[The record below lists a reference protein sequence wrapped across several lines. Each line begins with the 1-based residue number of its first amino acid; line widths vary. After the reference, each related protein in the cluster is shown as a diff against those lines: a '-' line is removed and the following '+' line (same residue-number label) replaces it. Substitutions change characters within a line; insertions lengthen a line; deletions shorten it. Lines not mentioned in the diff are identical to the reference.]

1 MTDSHLNSPQIF
13 VDRRPIWIVIFDRL
27 RRYILLALF
36 FGVFAVLLGLQGPND
51 LSLEGYKVLC
61 LFILCVSLWSTNLI
75 PLSITSLLAIA
86 SVPLLGIM
94 DASQAYSYFGNKAV
108 FFILGVFILSAAMIA
123 CGLSTR
129 ISIWIMEHWSGTPGQ
144 LVTSIY
150 CFAAFSSCFMSEHA
164 VAVILFPVIHEIA
177 QSLNLK
183 RDNSVFGKS
192 MYFAMAWGCIIG
204 GAMTVL
210 GGGRVLLG
218 VEMLEKAT
226 AGQQTLGILQ
236 YTKLSFPLVI
246 LLLAGGWVALKVL
259 FPSDIQN
266 IDRARKALKQKATVM
281 GKLTF
286 QEKGIA
292 LVMGATLFCWFGYG
306 DQLGVA
312 NIAIISIV
320 LLFVLNL
327 ITWKMVEA
335 HINWAIVLMYGGA
348 ICLGEV
354 MSESGAALWLAKQI
368 FSGLIES
375 SVVFLLVIALLSTLF
390 TTFMSN
396 SAVIAILLPTAISMS
411 PAYGI
416 SPALATMTVILP
428 SNFAFILPIA
438 TPASALAYSSRFLNL
453 KEMIWSGSIL
463 SLMGLVFYLFL
474 LMFYWPMIGFQ

>member
-1 MTDSHLNSPQIF
+1 MTDSHSNNPQIF
-13 VDRRPIWIVIFDRL
+13 VDRRPLWIVLFDRL
-27 RRYILLALF
+27 RRYILLTLF
-36 FGVFAVLLGLQGPND
+36 FGVFALLLGMEGPGD
-51 LSLEGYKVLC
+51 LSPEGYKVLC
-61 LFILCVSLWSTNLI
+61 LFILCVCLWSTNLI

-94 DASQAYSYFGNKAV
+94 EASQAYSYFGNKAV

-144 LVTSIY
+144 LVTSTY

-183 RDNSVFGKS
+183 SDNSVFGKS

-266 IDRARKALKQKATVM
+266 IDRARKALKQKAVVM

-292 LVMGATLFCWFGYG
+292 LVMGVTLFCWFGYG
-306 DQLGVA
+306 DQLGIA

-354 MSESGAALWLAKQI
+354 MSESGAALWLAEQL

-375 SVVFLLVIALLSTLF
+375 SIVFLLVIALLSTLF

-438 TPASALAYSSRFLNL
+438 TPASALAYSSRFLTL

-463 SLMGLVFYLFL
+463 SIMGLVFYLFL
-474 LMFYWPMIGFQ
+474 LMFYWPLIGFQ

>member
-51 LSLEGYKVLC
+51 LSPEGYKVLC

-129 ISIWIMEHWSGTPGQ
+129 ISIWIMKHWSGTPGQ

>member
-1 MTDSHLNSPQIF
+1 MTDSHSQNQQIF
-13 VDRRPIWIVIFDRL
+13 VDKRPLWIVLFDRL

-36 FGVFAVLLGLQGPND
+36 FGFFALLLGLEGPSD
-51 LSLEGYKVLC
+51 LSPEGYKVLC
-61 LFILCVSLWSTNLI
+61 LFILCVCLWATNLI

-86 SVPLLGIM
+86 AVPLLGIM
-94 DASQAYSYFGNKAV
+94 EATQAYSYFGNKAV

-129 ISIWIMEHWSGTPGQ
+129 ISIWVMEHWSETPGQ
-144 LVTSIY
+144 LVTSTY
-150 CFAAFSSCFMSEHA
+150 FFAAISSCFMSEHA
-164 VAVILFPVIHEIA
+164 VAVILFPIIHEIA

-183 RDNSVFGKS
+183 QDNSIFGKS

-204 GAMTVL
+204 GSMTVL
-210 GGGRVLLG
+210 GGGRVPLA

-236 YTKLSFPLVI
+236 YTQLSFPLV
-246 LLLAGGWVALKVL
+246 LLLLGGGWVALKIL

-266 IDRARKALKQKATVM
+266 IDRARKILKQKAVVM

-286 QEKGIA
+286 QEKGIS
-292 LVMGATLFCWFGYG
+292 LIMGATLFCWFVYG
-306 DQLGVA
+306 DQLGIA
-312 NIAIISIV
+312 NIAIIAIV

-354 MSESGAALWLAKQI
+354 MSESGAALWLAKQL

-375 SVVFLLVIALLSTLF
+375 GTVFLMVIALLSTLF

-416 SPALATMTVILP
+416 NPTLATMTVILP

-438 TPASALAYSSRFLNL
+438 TPASALAYSSKFLTL
-453 KEMIWSGSIL
+453 REMIWSGSIL
-463 SLMGLVFYLFL
+463 SLLGLAFYLLL
-474 LMFYWPMIGFQ
+474 LMFYWPVIGFQ

>member
-1 MTDSHLNSPQIF
+1 MSNSQNQQIF
-13 VDRRPIWIVIFDRL
+13 VDRRPLWIVLFDRL
-27 RRYILLALF
+27 RRYIFLALF
-36 FGVFAVLLGLQGPND
+36 FGFFVLLLGLEGPSD
-51 LSLEGYKVLC
+51 LSPEGYKVLC
-61 LFILCVSLWSTNLI
+61 LFILCVCLWATNLI

-86 SVPLLGIM
+86 AVPLLGIM
-94 DASQAYSYFGNKAV
+94 EATQAYSYFGNKAV

-129 ISIWIMEHWSGTPGQ
+129 ISIWVMEHWSQTPGQ
-144 LVTSIY
+144 LVTTTY
-150 CFAAFSSCFMSEHA
+150 YFAAISSCFMSEHA
-164 VAVILFPVIHEIA
+164 VAVILFPIIHEIA

-183 RDNSVFGKS
+183 QDNSIFGKS

-204 GAMTVL
+204 GSMTVL
-210 GGGRVLLG
+210 GGGRVPLA

-236 YTKLSFPLVI
+236 YTQLSFPLV
-246 LLLAGGWVALKVL
+246 LLLLGGGWVALKTL

-266 IDRARKALKQKATVM
+266 IDRARKILKQKAVVM

-286 QEKGIA
+286 QEKGIS
-292 LVMGATLFCWFGYG
+292 LVMGATLFCWFVYG
-306 DQLGVA
+306 DQLGIA

-354 MSESGAALWLAKQI
+354 MSESGAALWLAKQL
-368 FSGLIES
+368 FSGLVES
-375 SVVFLLVIALLSTLF
+375 GTVFLMVIALLSTLF

-416 SPALATMTVILP
+416 HPVLATMTVILP

-438 TPASALAYSSRFLNL
+438 TPAAALAYSSRFLSL
-453 KEMIWSGSIL
+453 REMVWSGSIL
-463 SLMGLVFYLFL
+463 SLLGLSCYLL
-474 LMFYWPMIGFQ
+474 LLLFYWPMLGLR